1 MIIIESKRIK
11 IDGLKK
17 KYPNAIIADVTSKS
31 DNALRKLSPFYPW
44 GDIPIPYTPNMVAT
58 CVEAVWQGLKVFEK
72 ADVDIETFKNDS
84 MQGLKRT
91 TKKYGKILG
100 HRRGVYGHVIFNYH
114 EARKRIYIRTY
125 KWMLE
130 NKAFYII
137 KRMREV
143 NKSQTILLLDYET
156 NRDIENIKRPLS
168 HAYLVKA
175 YVEGLPPFEDVIEK
189 KIHHHYYCGRKTIS
203 WTTEET
209 VFKEAQPNEST
220 NTQLPIEFD
229 F

>member
-1 MIIIESKRIK
+1 MIIIESKRKK

-100 HRRGVYGHVIFNYH
+100 HRRGVYGHVIFNYL

-137 KRMREV
+137 KKMREV

-156 NRDIENIKRPLS
+156 NFDIENIKRPLS